1 MRAAALVLVM
11 LASACMPLD
20 DGAQCRTDRDC
31 NEVCTD
37 IGECAAADSV
47 RALRIEWTIGGV
59 QPSASNPQPC
69 IDAGVDEMT
78 VRVSS
83 GGSSRDALTYEP
95 VPCETGQFSFSALPL
110 RYDWVQVVVRGAGG
124 TQLDIGSGGLTD
136 GQTEISFD
144 LL

>member
-1 MRAAALVLVM
+1 MRALVLVLAM
-11 LASACMPLD
+11 LASGCIPLD
-20 DGAQCRTDRDC
+20 DGARCRTDRDC

-37 IGECAAADSV
+37 IGECAAADNV

-59 QPSASNPQPC
+59 QPSGANPQPC

-78 VRVSS
+78 VRVSD
-83 GGSSRDALTYEP
+83 GSSRDALTYEP
-95 VPCETGQFSFSALPL
+95 VPCEVGQFSFSALPL

-124 TQLDIGSGGLTD
+124 TQLDIGSATLD
-136 GQTEISFD
+136 QGQTSVLLD